1 MSKRGR
7 AILGHPLV
15 LPFYLPS
22 FILSLSGGLLAPVL
36 PLFARELDTSYAL
49 IGLVLSG
56 EAIGML
62 LGDVPAGVLMRRLGL
77 KRTMVIGVACTTL
90 ATVALFG
97 AGSVPIAVAL
107 RILAGFGRA
116 LFGVSQHS
124 YVAGVASVGR
134 RGRAISLYGGLT
146 RIGHFIGPMA
156 GGMVGA
162 AYGLRSGF
170 LLFGAVNLVAV
181 TAMAL
186 FVQPPPIRERAREA
200 ATSHGLLLTLLR
212 TRFRALSVAGLG
224 QLLAQMIR
232 TSRSAIIPL
241 YAADV
246 IGLDVQ
252 AIGLI
257 ISLASAVDMSLFYP
271 AGWIMDNLGR
281 KCAIVPSFAIQALG
295 MLLVPF
301 TASFGGLLAAT
312 ALVGLGN
319 GLGSGS
325 MMTLGADLAPSEA
338 RGEFLGIWRF
348 IGDSGHMGG
357 PLIVGQVADLVTL
370 PHAAWAMAA
379 AGVGAALVFGLLL
392 PEPLKTRRAHAS
404 SPQVGHATGGGSCS

>member
-1 MSKRGR
+1 LSAKGR
-7 AILGHPLV
+7 AVLGHPLV

-22 FILSLSGGLLAPVL
+22 FILSISGGLLAPVL
-36 PLFARELDTSYAL
+36 PLFARELDVSYAL

-56 EAIGML
+56 EAVGML

-77 KRTMVIGVACTTL
+77 KRTMVIGVACMTL
-90 ATVALFG
+90 ATAALFG
-97 AGSVPIAVAL
+97 AANVPAAVAL
-107 RILAGFGRA
+107 RVLAGFGHA
-116 LFGVSQHS
+116 LFGVAQHA
-124 YVAGVASVGR
+124 YVTGVASVGR
-134 RGRAISLYGGLT
+134 RGRAIALYGGVT
-146 RIGHFIGPMA
+146 RVGHFLGPMA
-156 GGMVGA
+156 GGLVAA
-162 AYGLRSGF
+162 AYSLRAAF
-170 LLFGAVNLVAV
+170 LLFGAVNLITV
-181 TAMAL
+181 TAIAL
-186 FVQPPPIRERAREA
+186 FMQPPPARRRDQA
-200 ATSHGLLLTLLR
+200 GIQGGLLLATLR
-212 TRFRALSVAGLG
+212 TYARPLTVAGAG
-224 QLLAQMIR
+224 QILAQMIR

-241 YAADV
+241 YAADI

-257 ISLASAVDMSLFYP
+257 ISLSSAVDMSLFYP

-301 TASFGGLLAAT
+301 TASFAGLLAA
-312 ALVGLGN
+312 ASLVGLGN
-319 GLGSGS
+319 GIGSGS

-392 PEPLKTRRAHAS
+392 PEPLKTRRAQAP
-404 SPQVGHATGGGSCS
+404 SPQVGHVAGGGSCG